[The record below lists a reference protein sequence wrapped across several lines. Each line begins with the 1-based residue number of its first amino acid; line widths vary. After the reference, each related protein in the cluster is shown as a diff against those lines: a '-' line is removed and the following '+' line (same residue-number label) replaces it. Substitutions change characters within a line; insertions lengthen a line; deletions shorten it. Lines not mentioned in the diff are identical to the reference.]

1 MPLKGLRA
9 PIAKLLLLL
18 PSHKP
23 LALLRKCH
31 ADLLRDGNQAGPSLR
46 RVSEALA
53 TLGPAARSSVMN
65 GDDRKRGMP
74 HVRMR
79 RCKDILSARRVERR
93 RR

>member
-1 MPLKGLRA
+1 MPLKGVRTPRSLNCSCCC
-9 PIAKLLLLL
+9 

-31 ADLLRDGNQAGPSLR
+31 ADLLRDGNQAGPSLQ
-46 RVSEALA
+46 RVSEVLA

-79 RCKDILSARRVERR
+79 AGARIF
-93 RR
+93 